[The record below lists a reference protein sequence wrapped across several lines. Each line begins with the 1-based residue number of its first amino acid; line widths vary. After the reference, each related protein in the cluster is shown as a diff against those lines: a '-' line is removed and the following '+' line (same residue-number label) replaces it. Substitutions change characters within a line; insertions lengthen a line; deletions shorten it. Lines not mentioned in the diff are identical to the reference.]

1 MIHLRSAQTVKKLP
15 SQKFRREGKCETT
28 CTGGAIA
35 LPVFLTV
42 KEPAQPKITE
52 GRIVWGCLKTIFQN
66 RSRQPIFL
74 ARAKEKATN
83 YTPKTVHKT
92 RGAHDLENLN
102 TAVAHGLAINILVG
116 MFKNIRIVA
125 ILLFF
130 ISS

>member
-1 MIHLRSAQTVKKLP
+1 M
-15 SQKFRREGKCETT
+15 
-28 CTGGAIA
+28 
-35 LPVFLTV
+35 
-42 KEPAQPKITE
+42 
-52 GRIVWGCLKTIFQN
+52 
-66 RSRQPIFL
+66 

-102 TAVAHGLAINILVG
+102 TAVAQGLAINILVG

-130 ISS
+130 ISRLINRIL